1 MVYDFLALVSG
12 FIVNFISASGYLG
25 IFVLMTLESALI
37 PVPSEII
44 MPFSGFLVW
53 SEKLAWWPV
62 IMWGTIGNLVG
73 SLIAYYIGLYGG
85 RAFILKYG
93 KYVFISAEDVERAEK
108 WFNKYGSFSI
118 FFSRLLPVVRTFI
131 SLPAGIAKMPVFK
144 FSLYTFLGSL
154 PWSIILVYSGF
165 VAGENWKSLEKYFRK
180 FDWLIVIII
189 ILATGWWLYKK
200 FKNQNAK
207 FNN

>member
-1 MVYDFLALVSG
+1 
-12 FIVNFISASGYLG
+12 
-25 IFVLMTLESALI
+25 MTLESALI

-62 IMWGTIGNLVG
+62 IMWGTVGNLAG
-73 SLIAYYIGLYGG
+73 SLIAYYIGRYGG

-93 KYVFISAEDVERAEK
+93 KYILISSEDIERAEK

-131 SLPAGIAKMPVFK
+131 SLPAGIARMPVFK

-154 PWSIILVYSGF
+154 PWSILLTYSGLI
-165 VAGENWKSLEKYFRK
+165 AGENWKSLEAYFRK
-180 FDWLIVIII
+180 FDWLIIAII
-189 ILATGWWLYKK
+189 ILAIGWWLYKK
-200 FKNQNAK
+200 LKKIYEKERRSN
-207 FNN
+207 